1 MSFSRKLRKRF
12 ITRKI
17 KMRANKN
24 SKRKNKSK
32 SKRKNRFLRKMFR
45 GGAGDDPYVITVCNL
60 SVGIELFLNKKY
72 PGRLAFASDEVS
84 QKNSVLDE
92 NGIIR
97 RIRDA
102 CIYLMS
108 NYDVCEK
115 FQCILPI
122 YFKHQRDPE
131 VQKYFCM
138 VFLLI
143 GFLNIKFYKMNICT
157 LVLKGGKSIQ
167 TVLRDSSVMYASDDM
182 DITIITKSEF
192 DGKEKEFAILIGE
205 LLSSI
210 FTGIILNQDV
220 PRSKGS
226 IVKISL
232 QLPSIGSPIPV
243 VDIGYDSYDSLSPV
257 ITSRETTELFR
268 EGINEPFGLPSDSS
282 PSSSSASSADD
293 KINYWVGYLQ
303 GCDEEYK
310 ADVLFTFIGVN
321 MLLQEFLHWLLKYHM
336 ENRQRQGQ
344 GQGGSQNAAF
354 LIKSKRSINVLLD
367 YISREKQMDK
377 LSVLDENINK
387 VCGYHLD
394 ADESFCKDLDLKK
407 QIIEEVRQM
416 ILENQEREQLF
427 VSPTPD
433 SKSPT
438 CIFVPRVKTPLT
450 ITSKEVAPI
459 TSASS
464 PQTPPRPISG
474 DPVPK
479 GSPGIKVPTPTRHR
493 PKPTIPPK

>member
-1 MSFSRKLRKRF
+1 MTFSRKLRKRF

-24 SKRKNKSK
+24 SKRKNKNK
-32 SKRKNRFLRKMFR
+32 SKRRNRFLRKIFR

-84 QKNSVLDE
+84 QKKSVLDE
-92 NGIIR
+92 NGIIG

-122 YFKHQRDPE
+122 YFKQQRDPE

-143 GFLNIKFYKMNICT
+143 GFLNIKFYKMNMCT

-167 TVLRDSSVMYASDDM
+167 TVLRDSSVIHASDDM
-182 DITIITKSEF
+182 DITIITKNEF
-192 DGKEKEFAILIGE
+192 DGKEKEFAVLIGG

-220 PRSKGS
+220 PRLKGS

-232 QLPSIGSPIPV
+232 QLPSTSSPIPV

-257 ITSRETTELFR
+257 ITSHETTVVFR
-268 EGINEPFGLPSDSS
+268 EGINEPFGLPSDF
-282 PSSSSASSADD
+282 SSSSSSSSSADD

-310 ADVLFTFIGVN
+310 ADILFTFIGVN

-336 ENRQRQGQ
+336 ENRQRQG
-344 GQGGSQNAAF
+344 GSQNAAF
-354 LIKSKRSINVLLD
+354 LIKSKKSINVLLD
-367 YISREKQMDK
+367 YISREKQKDK
-377 LSVLDENINK
+377 LSVLDENIDK
-387 VCGYHLD
+387 VCAYHLD
-394 ADESFCKDLDLKK
+394 ADESFCKDVDLKK
-407 QIIEEVRQM
+407 QVIEEVNQM
-416 ILENQEREQLF
+416 ILENQERERLF
-427 VSPTPD
+427 LSPTPD

-450 ITSKEVAPI
+450 ITSKEVAPT
-459 TSASS
+459 TSVYS
-464 PQTPPRPISG
+464 PQTPPRPITG

-479 GSPGIKVPTPTRHR
+479 GSPGIKVPTPTRLN